1 MKHWHGIKNCA
12 AAVILPEVLSGERQ
26 DWFEVTDNLTVA
38 TWNGKKIIYNLR
50 SCTQAAKKRSLQ
62 VVYGSSD
69 AEFINVI
76 AAEELVD
83 LLPQHVIGFTLQP
96 FQF

>member
-1 MKHWHGIKNCA
+1 M
-12 AAVILPEVLSGERQ
+12 
-26 DWFEVTDNLTVA
+26 
-38 TWNGKKIIYNLR
+38 WNGKEIIHNLR

-62 VVYGSSD
+62 VAYGSSD

-83 LLPQHVIGFTLQP
+83 LLTQDAQT
-96 FQF
+96 